1 VESLLPGTSLQ
12 SMQLVVESMLPS
24 PHSTALPTG
33 GSWWRAIWR
42 TGCSGTWPDKHYDK
56 NYTSPLEQAAV
67 KKFNMGLAIID
78 KGLTVFGEL
87 DKNRVPTL
95 VTVVV
100 AERADLE
107 MRYDGLLL
115 YELGMHMLMMGPN
128 LGKQLMDAKNQLVQ
142 TAEELLLLDSTA
154 KFMFEETGVRC
165 LVFNVI
171 STMFLV
177 ELQHPV
183 WRKLSPH
190 PLLYP
195 TSQEESSHLFS
206 HGATVQKWPFLP
218 WSECQ

>member
-1 VESLLPGTSLQ
+1 MESLLPGTSLQ

-42 TGCSGTWPDKHYDK
+42 TGCLGTWPDKHYDK

-128 LGKQLMDAKNQLVQ
+128 LGKQLMDLCRAAIATNETDKML
-142 TAEELLLLDSTA
+142 SRG
-154 KFMFEETGVRC
+154 FEDQ
-165 LVFNVI
+165 I
-171 STMFLV
+171 
-177 ELQHPV
+177 
-183 WRKLSPH
+183 
-190 PLLYP
+190 
-195 TSQEESSHLFS
+195 
-206 HGATVQKWPFLP
+206 
-218 WSECQ
+218 